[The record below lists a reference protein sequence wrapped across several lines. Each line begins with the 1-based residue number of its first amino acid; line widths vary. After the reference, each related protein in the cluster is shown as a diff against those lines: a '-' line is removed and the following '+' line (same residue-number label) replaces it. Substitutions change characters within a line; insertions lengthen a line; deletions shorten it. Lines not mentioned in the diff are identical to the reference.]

1 MCLKCFVFDVEA
13 PGQEWKTRSFALQ
26 TETHV
31 NIFSKSRIDLRG
43 SSGNLRPE
51 SACLSGGAVHQCRG
65 MGSGLSGGL
74 QDNGG
79 RWEQEMESSSQ
90 AWLFSGWGR

>member
-13 PGQEWKTRSFALQ
+13 PGQEWKTRPFALQ

-51 SACLSGGAVHQCRG
+51 SACLSGGVVHQCRG

-79 RWEQEMESSSQ
+79 
-90 AWLFSGWGR
+90 